1 MIHTG
6 DMLTILPTLD
16 ADSFAACVTDP
27 PYELGFMGKAWDRS
41 GIAFQP
47 ETWAA
52 VYRVLKPG
60 AYLLAFGGTR
70 TYHRITCAI
79 EDAGFEVKD
88 CLMWL
93 HGQGFPK
100 HKSLLKPA
108 WEPIILAKK
117 RGPGVLNVDAC
128 RIETIESWPGDARP
142 SSSANGFGPG
152 DADGWNGNWTKR
164 SESHQAG
171 RWPANVILDETSAA
185 ALDAMTGVSKSTAHT
200 RGLQHTGR
208 HGGLADLGPSLRD
221 GTAGVRGHNDTGGAS
236 RFFYVAKA
244 SRSERNAGLGGLPE
258 KMLRWSAGDQ
268 NPGSFQSE
276 GTNKHAANHHP
287 CVKPVALMRWL
298 VRLVTPPGG
307 TILDPFTGSG
317 STGIAAALEGFAFT
331 GIERD
336 PEYVE
341 IARRRIAHAAGPLL
355 AMAV

>member
-1 MIHTG
+1 MTIHTG

-47 ETWAA
+47 ETWAE

-60 AYLLAFGGTR
+60 SYLLAFGGTR
-70 TYHRITCAI
+70 TYHRIACAI

-117 RGPGVLNVDAC
+117 RGPGVLQVDAC
-128 RIETIESWPGDARP
+128 RIGTGEDKGVWPVTDRAKT
-142 SSSANGFGPG
+142 
-152 DADGWNGNWTKR
+152 DGIIGSFHGHSVTDTA
-164 SESHQAG
+164 SG
-171 RWPANVILDETSAA
+171 RWPANVILDEDAAA
-185 ALDAMTGVSKSTAHT
+185 ALDAMSGERKSGGGARTKPGKTH
-200 RGLQHTGR
+200 GFVGGR
-208 HGGLADLGPSLRD
+208 ESLRRD
-221 GTAGVRGHNDTGGAS
+221 VGIEWPASTGGAS

-244 SRSERNAGLGGLPE
+244 SRRERNAGLDGLPE
-258 KMLRWSAGDQ
+258 TTLNLSGGRVVNTSKDADGGVRKI
-268 NPGSFQSE
+268 NPR
-276 GTNKHAANHHP
+276 ANHHP
-287 CVKPVALMRWL
+287 TVKPVSLMRWL

-355 AMAV
+355 AMVAD